1 MSDHPDLAAGYVL
14 DALDSEERRFFDAHL
29 ATCED
34 CRAEVMELSGGLEQL
49 FDEIAEPAPESLRG
63 RVLSAVRPAD
73 LSPAVRRRGW
83 VVATGIAA
91 GLALVLGVAA
101 IFLQVQF
108 AESRAITA
116 VLTAAD
122 AETVPLE
129 GIAGYVVRSG
139 DAAVLVS
146 HDLPELPPD
155 RTYQLWLID
164 EGGPNPAGVFRPDRE
179 GAAVVLV
186 ADEDTVGKV
195 VGITAEPAGGSPQ
208 PTGTVLATAG
218 L

>member
-1 MSDHPDLAAGYVL
+1 MSDHQDLATAYVL
-14 DALDSEERRFFDAHL
+14 DALDSDERHSFVAHL

-34 CRAEVMELSGGLEQL
+34 CRAEVRELSGGLERL
-49 FDEIAEPAPESLRG
+49 FDDVAESAPASLRE
-63 RVLSAVRPAD
+63 RVLSAVQPAQV
-73 LSPAVRRRGW
+73 SPLAGRRGW

-91 GLALVLGVAA
+91 AIALTFGVAA
-101 IFLQVQF
+101 IFLQNQF

-129 GIAGYVVRSG
+129 GITGYVVRSG
-139 DAAVLVS
+139 EAAVLVS
-146 HDLPELPPD
+146 HDLPELPPG

-164 EGGPNPAGVFRPDRE
+164 ERGPHSAGLFQPDHQ

-186 ADEDTVGKV
+186 ADEDMAGKV
-195 VGITAEPAGGSPQ
+195 VGLTAEPAGGSPQ
-208 PTGTVLATAG
+208 PTGTVLATAD